1 MEIIIK
7 LSDNFL
13 YKETTGII
21 FNRFI
26 HAGILLSVND
36 LQYKNRLAFDIDN
49 STISDNHDILNIST
63 FGYKILKF
71 KYYE

>member
-49 STISDNHDILNIST
+49 STISDDILNIST